1 MSTSFT
7 DVSTLYSVRLFASIL
22 AMRALRYIQLS
33 AALLLST
40 ALVAC
45 GQSVDTPE
53 TAEPAVVVSPND
65 DRAYDLI
72 KLANGLEV
80 MLVSDATAEKSAAAL
95 SIGLGAASDPE
106 DYPGMA
112 HYLEHM
118 LFMGS
123 AQFPEPDG
131 FMAFTAEH
139 GGMTNAYTG
148 LDITNYMMMVENEA
162 FPEALDRFSS
172 FFTDPLLDPTYIDKE
187 KNAVNAEWS
196 IA

>member
-1 MSTSFT
+1 M
-7 DVSTLYSVRLFASIL
+7 DVSTLPWVRLFANINAAST
-22 AMRALRYIQLS
+22 LRCIRLVG
-33 AALLLST
+33 ALLLSA

-45 GQSVDTPE
+45 GQSADTQD
-53 TAEPAVVVSPND
+53 TAQPAVVVSPND

-72 KLANGLEV
+72 ELANGLEV
-80 MLVSDATAEKSAAAL
+80 MLVSDPTAEKSAAAL
-95 SIGLGAASDPE
+95 SIGLGAASDPD

-123 AQFPEPDG
+123 AQFPDPDG

-148 LDITNYMMMVENEA
+148 LDITNWA
-162 FPEALDRFSS
+162 TTLPTDSRLAISSRWLIKPRGGSTRPPWRFLSSTTAL
-172 FFTDPLLDPTYIDKE
+172 T
-187 KNAVNAEWS
+187 
-196 IA
+196 

>member
-7 DVSTLYSVRLFASIL
+7 DVSTLHWVRLFAKS
-22 AMRALRYIQLS
+22 AAVSALRYIRLGV
-33 AALLLST
+33 LLLSS

-45 GQSVDTPE
+45 GQSADQPG

-72 KLANGLEV
+72 ELANG
-80 MLVSDATAEKSAAAL
+80 MKSCWCRIRPRRNRRPL
-95 SIGLGAASDPE
+95 WHRFGRCVDLE

-118 LFMGS
+118 LFMGPS
-123 AQFPEPDG
+123 SFPSPTGLWLYRGAWRHDQCS
-131 FMAFTAEH
+131 
-139 GGMTNAYTG
+139 TG

-162 FPEALDRFSS
+162 PAEALDRFSS
-172 FFTDPLLDPTYIDKE
+172 FFTDPLLTPLISTRKRTR
-187 KNAVNAEWS
+187 
-196 IA
+196 

>member
-1 MSTSFT
+1 M
-7 DVSTLYSVRLFASIL
+7 DVSTLHLVRIFASIPAVCASRCHRL
-22 AMRALRYIQLS
+22 CG
-33 AALLLST
+33 ALLLGA

-45 GQSVDTPE
+45 GQSADTPE

-72 KLANGLEV
+72 ELANGLEV
-80 MLVSDATAEKSAAAL
+80 MLVSDPTAEKSAAAL
-95 SIGLGAASDPE
+95 SVGLGAASDPE

-148 LDITNYMMMVENEA
+148 LDITNYMMMVENDA
-162 FPEALDRFSS
+162 LPEALDRFSS
-172 FFTDPLLDPTYIDKE
+172 FFHR
-187 KNAVNAEWS
+187 S
-196 IA
+196 IAGPRPTSTKRRTR